1 MEAKVT
7 SLRTILIVARLLVT
21 FAGASLAAE
30 VKENWEK
37 HLTTT
42 EITMKKIAC
51 IAAGL
56 AIGTASLA
64 AAEVKENWEK
74 HCASCHGKDGKG
86 ETKAGRKADVKN
98 LTDGTYQAS
107 FTDEQ
112 MFKQIKEGLKD
123 KNGKEKMKA
132 FGGTLS
138 DEEIKA
144 LVGFVRALKK

>member
-1 MEAKVT
+1 
-7 SLRTILIVARLLVT
+7 
-21 FAGASLAAE
+21 
-30 VKENWEK
+30 
-37 HLTTT
+37 
-42 EITMKKIAC
+42 MKKTLI
-51 IAAGL
+51 IAACL
-56 AIGTASLA
+56 AIGAASLG

-98 LTDGTYQAS
+98 LTDATYQAS

-112 MFKQIKEGLKD
+112 MFKQIKEGMKD

-138 DEEIKA
+138 DDEIKVLLA
-144 LVGFVRALKK
+144 FVRGLKK

>member
-1 MEAKVT
+1 
-7 SLRTILIVARLLVT
+7 
-21 FAGASLAAE
+21 
-30 VKENWEK
+30 
-37 HLTTT
+37 
-42 EITMKKIAC
+42 MKKTLI
-51 IAAGL
+51 IAACL
-56 AIGTASLA
+56 AIGAASLG

-98 LTDGTYQAS
+98 LTDATYQAS

-112 MFKQIKEGLKD
+112 ILKQIKEGMKD

-138 DEEIKA
+138 DDEIKA
-144 LVGFVRALKK
+144 LVAFVRGLKK

>member
-1 MEAKVT
+1 MKTKVT
-7 SLRTILIVARLLVT
+7 SLKTRLIASGLLAA
-21 FAGASLAAE
+21 FAGACL
-30 VKENWEK
+30 
-37 HLTTT
+37 
-42 EITMKKIAC
+42 
-51 IAAGL
+51 
-56 AIGTASLA
+56 

-98 LTDGTYQAS
+98 LTDATYQAS

-112 MFKQIKEGLKD
+112 ILKQIKEGMKD

-138 DEEIKA
+138 DDEIKA
-144 LVGFVRALKK
+144 LVAFVRGLKK